1 LSKTKTVKTNDHFS
15 ITEEL
20 NMKTITQSS
29 PLNPT
34 ILLLGLMAAGV
45 VLVAVTGKKVPLLS
59 NSRVDLAILLVLGM
73 AMCAQGGIGR
83 VAALNAWSHPLSI
96 LGYILGIA
104 ILLTAVAVF
113 IGLKLP
119 FIQSDQAGLLIVAG
133 LMVAKVLNSVIHSLL
148 VSG

>member
-1 LSKTKTVKTNDHFS
+1 
-15 ITEEL
+15 
-20 NMKTITQSS
+20 MKTITQSS

-59 NSRVDLAILLVLGM
+59 NLRVDLAILLVLGM
-73 AMCAQGGIGR
+73 VMCAQGGIGR

-96 LGYILGIA
+96 LGYILGVA
-104 ILLTAVAVF
+104 ILFIAAAVF
-113 IGLKLP
+113 FSIKLP
-119 FIQSDQAGLLIVAG
+119 LIQNDQSGLLIVAG
-133 LMVAKVLNSVIHSLL
+133 LMVAKVVTSVIHSLL